1 MLKNVLVFTGVI
13 LLGAIAWIWLQ
24 GGEEKTMVV
33 SDLPWQIEVFPDG
46 SSEVFSVHLGKTSLD
61 EMSRH
66 LDKAPEM
73 ALFVGVDGPTDL
85 EAWYGKTRV
94 GVFDAKVVA
103 HVAASQQQ
111 LVAFEQNAGDPEPMP
126 SGSWRRNIGER
137 DYPEVIMLPIDRIT
151 YIPSVHYE
159 TDIAEKRFGKPAEII
174 SEDEQ
179 SDYWFYPEKGLVL
192 MMNQEGKEVLQYVR
206 PDHFDVLRQGIL
218 DELSQKKAET
228 PAS

>member
-46 SSEVFSVHLGKTSLD
+46 GSQVFSVHLGRTTLD

-73 ALFVGVDGPTDL
+73 ALFVGANGPTDL

-103 HVAASQQQ
+103 HVAASEQQ
-111 LVAFEQNAGDPEPMP
+111 LIAFELNAGDPDPMP
-126 SGSWRRNIGER
+126 SGSWRRDIGER
-137 DYPEVIMLPIDRIT
+137 DYAEVIMLPVDRIT

-159 TDIAEKRFGKPAEII
+159 IDIAEKRFGKPAQII
-174 SEDEQ
+174 SVDEL
-179 SDYWFYPEKGLVL
+179 SDYWMYPEKGLVL

-206 PDHFDVLRQGIL
+206 PDQFDMLRQGIL
-218 DELSQKKAET
+218 GELSQKTQET
-228 PAS
+228 PAT

>member
-13 LLGAIAWIWLQ
+13 LLGAIVWIWLQ
-24 GGEEKTMVV
+24 GGEQKTMVV

-46 SSEVFSVHLGKTSLD
+46 SSQVFNVRLGKTTLD

-73 ALFVGVDGPTDL
+73 ALFVGVDGPTAL

-103 HVAASQQQ
+103 HVAASKQQ
-111 LVAFEQNAGDPEPMP
+111 LIAYEQNSGDPDPMP
-126 SGSWRRNIGER
+126 SGSWKRDIGER
-137 DYPEVIMLPIDRIT
+137 DYAEVILLPVDRIT

-174 SEDEQ
+174 SGEEP
-179 SDYWFYPEKGLVL
+179 SDYWLYPDKGLVL
-192 MMNQEGKEVLQYVR
+192 IMNQEGKEILQYVR
-206 PDHFDVLRQGIL
+206 PDNFGVLRQGIL
-218 DELSQKKAET
+218 DELSEKAAET